1 MEEWLQVIFRH
12 HDQWHSH
19 LLVLAPC
26 WCWPM
31 GRVALTNYLLQSL
44 ICTIFYGDFYGDGL
58 GFLGQTGGILVCL
71 W

>member
-12 HDQWHSH
+12 DDQWHSH

-44 ICTIFYGDFYGDGL
+44 ICTTIFYG
-58 GFLGQTGGILVCL
+58 
-71 W
+71 

>member
-1 MEEWLQVIFRH
+1 MAFALAGVGP
-12 HDQWHSH
+12 
-19 LLVLAPC
+19 LLVLAH
-26 WCWPM
+26 
-31 GRVALTNYLLQSL
+31 GVRGTDQLLLQSL

>member
-12 HDQWHSH
+12 DDQWHSH

-44 ICTIFYGDFYGDGL
+44 ICTTIFYGYGL
-58 GFLGQTGGILVCL
+58 GFLGQTDVVLV
-71 W
+71 